1 MMVSGMDSGL
11 NELKK
16 QVFYGFLDLAGRV
29 FLLVEYVDGVIIGTR
44 GFLPEEK
51 EKGIVLVF
59 NKNMDFQW
67 SDAGISAR
75 LVFGTAPQQCVI
87 PPNAIISIF
96 SPDISAQFSVW
107 PEKSATDGTTGA
119 SSEGGPSSDG
129 KVVKVDFQ
137 KKK

>member
-1 MMVSGMDSGL
+1 MVSGMDSGL

-29 FLLVEYVDGVIIGTR
+29 FILVGYAEGVIIGTR

-67 SDAGISAR
+67 GDEGISAR
-75 LVFGTAPQQCVI
+75 LIFGTTPQQCVI
-87 PPNAIISIF
+87 PPDAIISIF

-107 PEKSATDGTTGA
+107 SEKSAADETSGA
-119 SSEGGPSSDG
+119 SSEGGPASDG
-129 KVVKVDFQ
+129 KVVRVDFQ

>member
-1 MMVSGMDSGL
+1 MESGL

-16 QVFYGFLDLAGRV
+16 DVFYRLLELAGRV
-29 FLLVEYVDGVIIGTR
+29 FILVEYTDGVVIGNR

-59 NKNMDFQW
+59 NDKMNFQW
-67 SDAGISAR
+67 DDSGISAK
-75 LVFGTAPQQCVI
+75 LVFGAIPQQCFI
-87 PPNAIISIF
+87 PPDAIISIF
-96 SPDISAQFSVW
+96 SPEISAQFSVSTGKRPVAGDAG
-107 PEKSATDGTTGA
+107 PEDRSA
-119 SSEGGPSSDG
+119 SSK